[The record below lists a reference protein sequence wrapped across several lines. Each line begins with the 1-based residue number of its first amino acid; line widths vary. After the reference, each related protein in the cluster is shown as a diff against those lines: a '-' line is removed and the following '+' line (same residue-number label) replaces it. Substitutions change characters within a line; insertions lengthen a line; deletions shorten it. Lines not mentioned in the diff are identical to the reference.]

1 MIAKNKKPP
10 SFVRPDLVWVQAR
23 HGFVDKSPAP
33 VLFLDRDGVIVEEVN
48 YLHRV
53 EDVRFIDGVAENI
66 AAARRR
72 GWRVAMVTNQAGIG
86 RGYYRWEQFAE
97 VNAFILDWL
106 DGQGALID
114 VVLAAPYHPE
124 GLAAYRHPD
133 HPMRK
138 PNPGMLLAVADM
150 LKVDLANS
158 VIVGDNVTDLMA
170 GKRAGLGRGV
180 AVLTGHGGSYRTEA
194 VALASDQFAVSILPS
209 AGDAGLQCVLG
220 VQN

>member
-1 MIAKNKKPP
+1 MISKNKKPP

-23 HGFVDKSPAP
+23 HVFADKSPAP

-53 EDVRFIDGVAENI
+53 GDVRFIAGVAENI
-66 AAARRR
+66 AVARRR

-114 VVLAAPYHPE
+114 VVLAVPYHPE
-124 GLAAYRHPD
+124 GLATYRHPD

-138 PNPGMLLAVADM
+138 PNPGMLLAVAEM
-150 LKVDLANS
+150 LNADLAKS
-158 VIVGDNVTDLMA
+158 VIVGDNVSDLLA

-180 AVLTGHGGSYRTEA
+180 AVLTGHGLHYRMEIN
-194 VALASDQFAVSILPS
+194 ALASDQFAVSILAS
-209 AGDAGLQCVLG
+209 AGDVGLQCVLAS
-220 VQN
+220 QW